1 MLVLLL
7 LLTGPAV
14 SPVAADLV
22 DAFLADHSVDDL
34 VVLLSLAPWSVLLS
48 VVAVV
53 GGTVAAAAAVL
64 IVVGPAPRR
73 RTVVHAAHTAH
84 VVEGPVRRD
93 GVWLRLVEFPD
104 GRRRVEFLGPQ
115 HWTPY
120 DAPGAPRLS
129 SDPSAPPAA
138 WTSMLVA
145 KTG

>member
-1 MLVLLL
+1 MLLLL

-14 SPVAADLV
+14 TPVAADMV

-34 VVLLSLAPWSVLLS
+34 VALLSYAPWGTLLS
-48 VVAVV
+48 VFAVI
-53 GGTVAAAAAVL
+53 GGTVAAAAFVL
-64 IVVGPAPRR
+64 LVAGPSPR
-73 RTVVHAAHTAH
+73 RTVVHAPRTAR

-129 SDPSAPPAA
+129 PNPSAPPAA
-138 WTSMLVA
+138 WMSLLVA

>member
-1 MLVLLL
+1 MLLLLL

-14 SPVAADLV
+14 TPVAADLI

-34 VVLLSLAPWSVLLS
+34 VVLLSLAPWGVLLS
-48 VVAVV
+48 VFAVV
-53 GGTVAAAAAVL
+53 GGTVAAAAFVVL
-64 IVVGPAPRR
+64 VAGPTPRR
-73 RTVVHAAHTAH
+73 SVVHAPRTAR

-115 HWTPY
+115 HWTPF
-120 DAPGAPRLS
+120 DTPGAPRLP
-129 SDPSAPPAA
+129 SDPSAPPAV
-138 WTSMLVA
+138 WTSLLVA

>member
-1 MLVLLL
+1 MLLLL

-14 SPVAADLV
+14 TPVAADLI

-34 VVLLSLAPWSVLLS
+34 VVLLGYAPWGTLLS
-48 VVAVV
+48 VFAVV
-53 GGTVAAAAAVL
+53 GGTVAAAAFL
-64 IVVGPAPRR
+64 ILVVGPAPRR
-73 RTVVHAAHTAH
+73 SVVRAPRTAR

-120 DAPGAPRLS
+120 DAPGAPRLP
-129 SDPSAPPAA
+129 SDPSAPPAV
-138 WTSMLVA
+138 WRSLLVA

>member
-1 MLVLLL
+1 MLL

-14 SPVAADLV
+14 TPVAADLF

-34 VVLLSLAPWSVLLS
+34 VELLSYAPWGTLLS
-48 VVAVV
+48 VFAVI
-53 GGTVAAAAAVL
+53 GGTVAAAAFVVL
-64 IVVGPAPRR
+64 VAGPSPRR
-73 RTVVHAAHTAH
+73 SVVHAPRTAR

-93 GVWLRLVEFPD
+93 GVWLRLVEFPG
-104 GRRRVEFLGPQ
+104 GRRRVEFLGPK

-120 DAPGAPRLS
+120 DAPGAPRFS

-138 WTSMLVA
+138 WRSLLVA

>member
-1 MLVLLL
+1 MVLL

-14 SPVAADLV
+14 TPVAADLI

-34 VVLLSLAPWSVLLS
+34 VVLLSLAPWKVLLS

-53 GGTVAAAAAVL
+53 GGTVAVAAALL
-64 IVVGPAPRR
+64 IVVGPTPP
-73 RTVVHAAHTAH
+73 RTVVHAPRTAH

-120 DAPGAPRLS
+120 DAPEAPRLS
-129 SDPSAPPAA
+129 PDASAPPAA
-138 WTSMLVA
+138 WTSLLVA

>member
-1 MLVLLL
+1 MLLLLL

-14 SPVAADLV
+14 TPVAADLI

-34 VVLLSLAPWSVLLS
+34 VVLLSYAPWGALLS
-48 VVAVV
+48 VFAVV
-53 GGTVAAAAAVL
+53 GGTVAAATFL
-64 IVVGPAPRR
+64 LLVVGSAPR
-73 RTVVHAAHTAH
+73 RTVVHAPRTAR
-84 VVEGPVRRD
+84 VVEGPVRRA

-120 DAPGAPRLS
+120 DTPDAPRLPA
-129 SDPSAPPAA
+129 DPSAPPAV
-138 WTSMLVA
+138 WMSLLVA